1 VDGWA
6 NQLSVTSQVFVL
18 FCFLGL
24 LLLAV
29 RQNEPSIQPGIRAD
43 STAHQRSWLYVGLL
57 LPLLPGGDLHLQTAK
72 RKTTTSTAAKHP
84 FLVFLVFFLFSKVSR
99 RKRTYIAIDSE
110 DERNK
115 TNRSD

>member
-1 VDGWA
+1 MLVAGLYLGAEVDGWA
-6 NQLSVTSQVFVL
+6 NQLSVTSRVFVL

-43 STAHQRSWLYVGLL
+43 STAHQRSWLYVDLL

-72 RKTTTSTAAKHP
+72 RKTTTSKTAKHP
-84 FLVFLVFFLFSKVSR
+84 FLVFLVVSFFK
-99 RKRTYIAIDSE
+99 
-110 DERNK
+110 DE
-115 TNRSD
+115 S